1 MVIRMTREKY
11 LKKLIKQR
19 GLNIKDFAAI
29 IDVPASTLYS
39 LLSDN
44 KIGRASIDNVI
55 KVCRGL
61 GITVEE
67 LQQVE
72 EQNVKASEEPL
83 ILSDLEK
90 RLIAHYR
97 QYKNRQ
103 DAINILAFAEDP
115 EYNKDL

>member
-90 RLIAHYR
+90 RLITRYR
-97 QYKNRQ
+97 LFTLPMNR
-103 DAINILAFAEDP
+103 ITPLS
-115 EYNKDL
+115 LS